1 MMLTAKNSYGTRR
14 RTPESA
20 ACAGWRCGL
29 ALMIIAAAIVSS
41 AASGR
46 GSEVTTPAAPPRLI
60 RRPVSPPTLLPQA
73 CGSRTLIGIDPYN
86 NVGYVPVYSLDRR
99 GNAQVAVVDLTVGAA
114 QPVRKL
120 ISLDASVQPVAVA
133 FNPSN
138 RTMLVDARG
147 VHDQVFIYEI
157 ATATES
163 VEHVVE
169 ATGLRQEVET
179 RAKNIWGPVRLQP
192 AAGGMVVNFV
202 NHQAVVLGT
211 TTMGLLDVSR
221 SPPRWDPLSVI
232 HLDLYAE
239 SFALNSNTGLLFI
252 SNLGTDA
259 LIDTN
264 RRPLKEIPFAR
275 VPNRGI
281 TDGVAFDISTNIV
294 VHAELDGADRAYAFN
309 FNTLDFSQRP
319 ATADPIAAPGLGF
332 VSTVG
337 PVPGGQTVINCAT
350 HQAIVADGFG
360 PNFRLIQLPARSVE
374 GPLNNRGHPGSGTAA
389 DAASVYT
396 IAASAIPAGKTG
408 PPQARA
414 GIIGDPSSLTVDPV
428 RNFAYMLADD
438 AIFYH
443 RWTPGTRRPLFL
455 LRVDL
460 GHPVFGAGPLGGADH
475 KTFWRPT
482 VDVIRMP

>member
-1 MMLTAKNSYGTRR
+1 MLTAKSSCGTRR
-14 RTPESA
+14 RTPGLA
-20 ACAGWRCGL
+20 ACARWRFGL
-29 ALMIIAAAIVSS
+29 ALMIIAVVIVSS
-41 AASGR
+41 GASGR
-46 GSEVTTPAAPPRLI
+46 GTDVATPATRPGLI
-60 RRPVSPPTLLPQA
+60 RQPVSPPALLPQA
-73 CGSRTLIGIDPYN
+73 SGSRTLIGIDPYN
-86 NVGYVPVYSLDRR
+86 NVGYVPVYSLDGR
-99 GNAQVAVVDLTVGAA
+99 GNAQVAVVDLTVGVAK
-114 QPVRKL
+114 PVRKL
-120 ISLDASVQPVAVA
+120 ISLEKSVQPIAVA

-147 VHDQVFIYEI
+147 AHDQVFIYEM

-163 VEHVVE
+163 VAHVVE

-202 NHQAVVLGT
+202 SHQAVVLGT
-211 TTMGLLDVSR
+211 TTIGLLDVSR
-221 SPPRWDPLSVI
+221 SPPVWDQKSVI

-259 LIDTN
+259 LIDTS

-281 TDGVAFDISTNIV
+281 TDGVAFDISTNIAT
-294 VHAELDGADRAYAFN
+294 HAELDGADRAYAFN
-309 FNTLDFSQRP
+309 FNTLDVSQRP

-332 VSTVG
+332 VSTIG

-360 PNFRLIQLPARSVE
+360 PNFRLIQLPARSVD
-374 GPLNNRGHPGSGTAA
+374 GPLNNRGQPGSGTAA
-389 DAASVYT
+389 NAASVYT

-408 PPQARA
+408 APQAWA
-414 GIIGDPSSLTVDPV
+414 GIVGDPSSLTVDPV

-443 RWTPGTRRPLFL
+443 RWIPGTRRPLFL
-455 LRVDL
+455 VRVDL
-460 GHPVFGAGPLGGADH
+460 GQPVFGAGPLGGANH
-475 KTFWRPT
+475 KTFWHPT